1 MKTLMII
8 GAGAEQVPAYEIAKK
23 RGFKVL
29 GTDINE
35 DAPALKLA
43 DFVLLVSTK
52 DAESTAK
59 AALEFNEKNR
69 IDGVM
74 TIANDVPYTVAL
86 VAQKLGL
93 PSISLDAASCA
104 SDKLKMKKAF
114 NKANVSCPKF
124 NSILSLNELSKTIS
138 NSSHPKF
145 VLKPVDCSGAR
156 GVILIDKESD
166 LEWAFNES
174 LSWSKSGQ
182 LIIEEYIEGIQLST
196 ESFILN
202 DECFTPGISERNYSN
217 LEDFKPYIIEDGGTI
232 PAQLDEKTIEEISN
246 LILRGANSMGINSGI
261 VKGDLVIDGNGN
273 IYIIE
278 LAARLSGGWF
288 STHQIPVTSGVN
300 LVNAVM
306 SQCLG
311 IKIKRNDLIPSLKRA
326 TALRYFFPQAGKI
339 VSINGIDEVSNSE
352 GVIKY
357 GIFKKVGDIQT
368 KVLMHPDRF
377 GYVLAEGET
386 RDKAIALVNR
396 AMKKLKIRV
405 EKI

>member
-23 RGFKVL
+23 RGFKIL
-29 GTDINE
+29 GTDVNKN
-35 DAPALKLA
+35 APALKLA
-43 DFVLLVSTK
+43 DYVLNVSTK

-59 AALEFNEKNR
+59 AALEFNKKNR

-86 VAQKLGL
+86 VAKKLGL
-93 PSISLDAASCA
+93 PSISLDAATCA

-114 NKANVSCPKF
+114 EKADVSCPNF
-124 NSILSLNELSKTIS
+124 YSISSLNDIYKVIS
-138 NSSHPKF
+138 NSAHTKF
-145 VLKPVDCSGAR
+145 VLKPIDCSGAR
-156 GVILIDKESD
+156 GVILIDKDSD

-174 LSWSKSGQ
+174 LSWSKKGH
-182 LIIEEYIEGIQLST
+182 LIIEEFIEGIQLST
-196 ESFILN
+196 ESFIL
-202 DECFTPGISERNYSN
+202 DDVCFTPGISERNYSN

-232 PAQLDEKTIEEISN
+232 PAELNEITIKEISN

-261 VKGDLVIDGNGN
+261 VKGDLVIDCNGN
-273 IYIIE
+273 LYIIE

-288 STHQIPVTSGVN
+288 STHQIPITSGVN
-300 LVNAVM
+300 LVDVVM

-311 IKIKRNDLIPSLKRA
+311 IPIKKEDLVPSLNRA
-326 TALRYFFPQAGKI
+326 TALRYFFPEAGKI
-339 VSINGIDEVSNSE
+339 VSIEGIDEVSASD

-386 RDKAIALVNR
+386 RNEAIALVEN
-396 AMKKLKIRV
+396 AMKKLKIKV